1 MTINTEASDIAGMEE
16 DDSIWGGT
24 KEIADR
30 PRGRKAMARGRVREG
45 DVPPPAKSTEAILF
59 KHSFKSKAT
68 LQMKNSINF
77 LLNQLAAC
85 YFCNTTDM
93 HNQH

>member
-1 MTINTEASDIAGMEE
+1 MEE
-16 DDSIWGGT
+16 DNFIWGGT

-30 PRGRKAMARGRVREG
+30 PRGRNCQGHGEG
-45 DVPPPAKSTEAILF
+45 EGAGGGCAPSHAKQLLI
-59 KHSFKSKAT
+59 KSKAT
-68 LQMKNSINF
+68 SYINSIF

-85 YFCNTTDM
+85 YFCNTRGM